1 MRILENFKTS
11 WVCWGLVF
19 VWLVPVLVLNFPFE
33 PPWHLSSNAR
43 FHFGFP
49 FLFAHYQQL
58 PDRSIA
64 RTYDGLMMLI
74 DLVMILS
81 NQAALLFLL
90 NRYFQKFSIRTLLV
104 SVTLVAFLT
113 MAIQYALETM
123 TKKEYAPMLSIA
135 YFSPC
140 VVLLLMTMVKG
151 FVATV
156 RGLLRAPALAS
167 DEVQQS

>member
-1 MRILENFKTS
+1 MRILKYFKTN

-19 VWLVPVLVLNFPFE
+19 VWLVPALLLNFPFE

-43 FHFGFP
+43 YHFGFP

-58 PDRSIA
+58 PDRSIE
-64 RTYDGLMMLI
+64 RSFDGLMMLA
-74 DLVMILS
+74 DLILILS

-90 NRYFQKFSIRTLLV
+90 NRYFQKFSIRTLLA

-123 TKKEYAPMLSIA
+123 TKKEYGPMLSIA

-140 VVLLLMTMVKG
+140 VVLLVMTLVKG
-151 FVATV
+151 FVATA

-167 DEVQQS
+167 DEVEQS